1 LKLLLYGQS
10 FTELWFSFDFQTGSA
25 REAAAR
31 IAQELGHGVIGFVLC
46 GADLLQTKG
55 TYDKAHI
62 VVMER
67 DEFPLTSQMRKARLT
82 LPVETVVA
90 SGSRDF
96 TGASSTAVR
105 AYITKGSRV

>member
-1 LKLLLYGQS
+1 MANHLQNCGSALI
-10 FTELWFSFDFQTGSA
+10 FNTGSA

-67 DEFPLTSQMRKARLT
+67 DEFPLTSQMRKARLS
-82 LPVETVVA
+82 LPVQTVVA